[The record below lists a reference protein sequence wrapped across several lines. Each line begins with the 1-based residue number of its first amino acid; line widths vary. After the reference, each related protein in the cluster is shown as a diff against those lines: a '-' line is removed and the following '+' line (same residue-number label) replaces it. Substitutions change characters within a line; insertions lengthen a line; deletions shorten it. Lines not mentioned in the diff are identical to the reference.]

1 MTHLIF
7 DTETTGLVLHP
18 RAKDE
23 LQPRIIEW
31 GGLLVDER
39 GEELEEL
46 NLLIN
51 PRMPIPEHITKITGI
66 TDDDVKNEP
75 PFLAIAPLLFNMF
88 KRADVLIAHNLPF
101 DRRMM
106 ELELARV
113 SALNTWPWPR
123 VMLCTVQE
131 HAEEWGHRPKL
142 TELYE
147 HYTGTKLA
155 QSHRAIDDVRA
166 LKEVCL
172 RAGVLR

>member
-31 GGLLVDER
+31 GGLLVNER

-51 PRMPIPEHITKITGI
+51 PRMPIPEAIVKITGI
-66 TDDDVKNEP
+66 TDDD
-75 PFLAIAPLLFNMF
+75 LRDAPAFREVAEQIHWFFAN
-88 KRADVLIAHNLPF
+88 AEVLIAHNLPF
-101 DRRMM
+101 DRSMM
-106 ELELARV
+106 ELEITRNGLED
-113 SALNTWPWPR
+113 NWMWPR
-123 VMLCTVQE
+123 IMLCTVQE